1 MVLIGFLEKA
11 IEQYSLSEKF
21 KCLLRLSFYFRF
33 IISAK
38 AFEKKIYG
46 NAILGKIKI
55 LMNKLFVFLNSFL
68 IFLSVSYFATFMQIG
83 IIINNYPTSSR
94 NCKYFMSKWSTLR
107 KTFFIYLL
115 WLFYYYGLWLFLY
128 LQGQFY
134 SIDKKKNIRF
144 EKYFCSKRIFFQC
157 QFSIDIKMNILKI
170 IFILFFREC

>member
-107 KTFFIYLL
+107 KTFFTYLL

-134 SIDKKKNIRF
+134 SIDKKKIYVSKNIF
-144 EKYFCSKRIFFQC
+144 VVNVYFFNANFL
-157 QFSIDIKMNILKI
+157 SI
-170 IFILFFREC
+170 

>member
-21 KCLLRLSFYFRF
+21 KWLLRLSFYFRF

-46 NAILGKIKI
+46 NSILGKIKI

-94 NCKYFMSKWSTLR
+94 NCKYYFMSKWSTLR

-134 SIDKKKNIRF
+134 SIDKKKIYVSKNIF
-144 EKYFCSKRIFFQC
+144 VVNVYFFNANFL
-157 QFSIDIKMNILKI
+157 SI
-170 IFILFFREC
+170 